1 MNKDIRERANIN
13 PGPNKETVL
22 CTCILWTKTSLQEN
36 CWNRDVDDK
45 IVTIIELK
53 EALRNKKWKFIWRR

>member
-1 MNKDIRERANIN
+1 MKKDIRERANRN

-22 CTCILWTKTSLQEN
+22 HTCILWTKTSLQEN

-45 IVTIIELK
+45 IVTIMELK
-53 EALRNKKWKFIWRR
+53 EALKNKKWKFTWRR